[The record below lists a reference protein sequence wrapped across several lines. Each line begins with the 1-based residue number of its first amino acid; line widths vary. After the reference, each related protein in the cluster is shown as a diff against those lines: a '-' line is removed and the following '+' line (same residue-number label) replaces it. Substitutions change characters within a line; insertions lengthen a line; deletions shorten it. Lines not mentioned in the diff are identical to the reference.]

1 MRQNRELLYYPEMEI
16 INPEVNLE
24 KTLLKTIDIL
34 GKEVE
39 NIPYKILIDLYD
51 DGSTQKRIILE

>member
-1 MRQNRELLYYPEMEI
+1 MEI